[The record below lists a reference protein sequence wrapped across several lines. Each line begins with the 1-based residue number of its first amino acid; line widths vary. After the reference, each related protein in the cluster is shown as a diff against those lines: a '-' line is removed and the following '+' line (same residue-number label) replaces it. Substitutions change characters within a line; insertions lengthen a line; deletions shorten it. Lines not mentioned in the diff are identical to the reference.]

1 MEKYKVALFLRLL
14 DSNSSFII
22 SVNFFSS
29 GILTSTDSLKKS
41 TINVQAHILMCSNT
55 MCGRISQFFAL
66 KKCISPSSWK
76 SWLIALLGMQIMR
89 IEFIQC
95 HHGKKK
101 TQQKKYNFGG
111 YFHWLFFCWREKY
124 LNWFLFFYFFLVIIY
139 CSTHFASFRALWGRS
154 YGC

>member
-14 DSNSSFII
+14 YSNSSFII

-29 GILTSTDSLKKS
+29 GVLTSTDSLKKS

-95 HHGKKK
+95 HHGKSRNTAEKV
-101 TQQKKYNFGG
+101 QFWCV
-111 YFHWLFFCWREKY
+111 FSRFFLLKEKISY
-124 LNWFLFFYFFLVIIY
+124 LKIFPFLVITFCTNI
-139 CSTHFASFRALWGRS
+139 SPF
-154 YGC
+154 